1 MIIAPR
7 SAAVPN
13 FGYDLCVSRY
23 RADQMQGIDL
33 SCWKVALNG
42 AEPVHAETIDRFIE
56 TFAGHGFDASA
67 VFPAYGMAEATLLIS
82 GGRRGAGHVTRSV
95 SRSACNRIRSP
106 RRRCGGRTKAGRLR
120 PRIGQ

>member
-1 MIIAPR
+1 MITAPR
-7 SAAVPN
+7 SAAARISVTTI
-13 FGYDLCVSRY
+13 CVSRY

-56 TFAGHGFDASA
+56 TFAGHGFQPGA

-95 SRSACNRIRSP
+95 SRAGAAIACGHRAS
-106 RRRCGGRTKAGRLR
+106 RCGRRADCSSAAAGR
-120 PRIGQ
+120 